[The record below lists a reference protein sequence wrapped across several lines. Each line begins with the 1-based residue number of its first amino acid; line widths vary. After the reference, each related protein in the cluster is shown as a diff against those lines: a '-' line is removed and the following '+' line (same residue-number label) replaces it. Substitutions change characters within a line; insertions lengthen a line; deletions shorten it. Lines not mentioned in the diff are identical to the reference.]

1 MAVINMGGKIL
12 KLLRPRLEACNP
24 IVALIN
30 CQSTIIPPS
39 KMSPRLSKELLL
51 PLLPLQQ
58 RQTSTTTM
66 PPSFPTPNTFFLED
80 TKEPIPSL
88 FSPVDEDIYPF
99 AKPRPLFPHQPTS
112 NTIAPENAPED
123 NLGLHYFSIYYTAL
137 ICGSRFIL
145 GRHALSGRHRIHAGV
160 ALDILGRSSKSTRHT
175 DEQRCRKGC
184 HGQSSGHHI
193 LHNTPWQYRQS
204 DRQHPLFLRYHSF
217 FPGIGREKRSY
228 CLRRFH
234 AIGAEVSKMALA
246 HERP

>member
-1 MAVINMGGKIL
+1 
-12 KLLRPRLEACNP
+12 
-24 IVALIN
+24 
-30 CQSTIIPPS
+30 
-39 KMSPRLSKELLL
+39 MSPRLSKELLL

-80 TKEPIPSL
+80 TKEPIPGL
-88 FSPVDEDIYPF
+88 LSPICEDIYPF
-99 AKPRPLFPHQPTS
+99 AMPRPVLPYYQPTS

-193 LHNTPWQYRQS
+193 PHNTPWQHCQS
-204 DRQHPLFLRYHSF
+204 DRQHPLFLLYYSF
-217 FPGIGREKRSY
+217 FAGIGREKRSY
-228 CLRRFH
+228 CLRRFN
-234 AIGAEVSKMALA
+234 AIGAEVSKMALG
-246 HERP
+246 HEGP